1 MDLSHRLATALS
13 CASQGRVCLAGAEA
27 HALIGQQGRGGEGA
41 NFADAKIYAQKKTG
55 QILHNENAVA
65 QACLIL
71 ENLVHKREKKAA
83 PKVAARAALQKEKK
97 EGNEHSGGAGST
109 CTGDGAEEEK
119 GKGAA
124 FD

>member
-1 MDLSHRLATALS
+1 MQMPEFTQQK
-13 CASQGRVCLAGAEA
+13 CQGKFC
-27 HALIGQQGRGGEGA
+27 I
-41 NFADAKIYAQKKTG
+41 
-55 QILHNENAVA
+55 AVA

-71 ENLVHKREKKAA
+71 EVLVHKREKKAA
-83 PKVAARAALQKEKK
+83 PKVAARVALQKEKK
-97 EGNEHSGGAGST
+97 EGNEHSGGAGCT

>member
-1 MDLSHRLATALS
+1 MQMPEFTTK
-13 CASQGRVCLAGAEA
+13 
-27 HALIGQQGRGGEGA
+27 
-41 NFADAKIYAQKKTG
+41 KIPE

-71 ENLVHKREKKAA
+71 EVLVHKREKKAA
-83 PKVAARAALQKEKK
+83 PKVAARVALQKGKK
-97 EGNEHSGGAGST
+97 EGNRHSGGAGCT
-109 CTGDGAEEEK
+109 CTGDRAEEEK